1 MLIIFTDGKQTQ
13 INERQPIN
21 PKDNTQVLK
30 DKNVTVFSIG
40 AGTPD
45 PIELYEMSS
54 GYPFVVRLDLREPEK
69 AVPPIINQLC
79 KVEVTVSLELC

>member
-1 MLIIFTDGKQTQ
+1 MPT
-13 INERQPIN
+13 IN
-21 PKDNTQVLK
+21 PQDNTKVLK
-30 DKNVTVFSIG
+30 DKNVTVFTVG

>member
-1 MLIIFTDGKQTQ
+1 MLIIFTDGRQSQPNKT
-13 INERQPIN
+13 QPIN

-54 GYPFVVRLDLREPEK
+54 GYPFVVRLELREPEK

>member
-1 MLIIFTDGKQTQ
+1 MLIIFTDGKQS
-13 INERQPIN
+13 QPNKPQLIN
-21 PKDNTQVLK
+21 PQDNTKLLK
-30 DKNVTVFSIG
+30 DKNVTVFTVG

-45 PIELYEMSS
+45 PIELLEMSS
-54 GYPFVVRLDLREPEK
+54 GYPFVVQLNLRDPTK

>member
-1 MLIIFTDGKQTQ
+1 MLIIFTDGKQSQ
-13 INERQPIN
+13 PDERQPIN

-30 DKNVTVFSIG
+30 DKNVTVFTVG

-45 PIELYEMSS
+45 PIELLEMSS
-54 GYPFVVRLDLREPEK
+54 GYPFVVQLNLRDPTK

>member
-1 MLIIFTDGKQTQ
+1 MLVIFTDGKQSQSPFLPT
-13 INERQPIN
+13 IN
-21 PKDNTQVLK
+21 PQDNTKVLK
-30 DKNVTVFSIG
+30 DKNVTVFTVG

-54 GYPFVVRLDLREPEK
+54 GYPFVVRLELREPEK